1 MTKHELL
8 EEIYYQN
15 KSLNRTAQR
24 ISLIGLLGIISR
36 MRKECVEKNDET
48 GKKITR
54 CLLILVAIGNILLGI
69 DSILDIIKRMRGE
82 D

>member
-24 ISLIGLLGIISR
+24 ISLIGLLGIISG
-36 MRKECVEKNDET
+36 MRKECVEKNNKT
-48 GKKITR
+48 QGKR
-54 CLLILVAIGNILLGI
+54 SQDVY
-69 DSILDIIKRMRGE
+69 
-82 D
+82 